1 MKILSNKRYAAEMAA
16 ARENGAA
23 AQAKGYYG
31 ATTEE
36 FNAYLDA
43 ISVQMRG
50 AVQIQPLDQV
60 GRNQLREIY
69 MRNGPVF
76 GVINKIASAIAAV
89 SPYLEL
95 IDRQTGDAVTNHPVV
110 RLLDRPND
118 RYSRRKF
125 FYGVATNRYLF
136 GDQWTYCIRNIGKNR
151 DPRELYIVPSWRV
164 GTKFKPGEWDGRLE
178 DGIFEGILVNGK
190 QIAAREVFEN
200 FAYNIDDGT
209 FFGVSKVSVAASY
222 LTVMERA
229 VAREATALKNG
240 GAANIIAPADTSVPA
255 LPQDVDSTEERV
267 NKSGNAN
274 KTLMLRIPVAVHSL
288 GDKPADLTILE
299 SHKDAVTALCFVF
312 EIPVDLYYGQ
322 SKYENAKEAKKALY
336 ESVAIPFLEEWGEDL
351 LSFLRLTDRYELRV
365 NTDKIDVLHEDPYT
379 VGENLA
385 KIGAFTTNEIREA
398 TGWGRIEEPWADE
411 VRLPL
416 GIQLGNDPVDF
427 SEE

>member
-16 ARENGAA
+16 AREDGAA

-50 AVQIQPLDQV
+50 AVQIQPLDQL

-118 RYSRRKF
+118 RYTRRKF

-136 GDQWTYCIRNIGKNR
+136 GDQWNYCIRNTGKNR

-164 GTKFKPGEWDGRLE
+164 GVKFRPGEWDGKLD
-178 DGIFEGILVNGK
+178 DGIFEGIQVNGK
-190 QIAAREVFEN
+190 QIAARDVFEN

-379 VGENLA
+379 AGENLA

-416 GIQLGNDPVDF
+416 GIQLGNEPVDF

>member
-164 GTKFKPGEWDGRLE
+164 GVKFKPGEWDGRLD
-178 DGIFEGILVNGK
+178 DGIFEGIQVNGK
-190 QIAAREVFEN
+190 QISARDVFEN

-255 LPQDVDSTEERV
+255 LPQDVDTTEERV

>member
-16 ARENGAA
+16 AREDGAA
-23 AQAKGYYG
+23 AQSKGYYG

-95 IDRQTGDAVTNHPVV
+95 IDRQTGDAVTNHPIV

-136 GDQWTYCIRNIGKNR
+136 GDQWTYCIRNTGKNR

-164 GTKFKPGEWDGRLE
+164 GVKFKPGEWDGRLD
-178 DGIFEGILVNGK
+178 DGIFEGIQVNGK
-190 QIAAREVFEN
+190 QIAARDVFEN

-255 LPQDVDSTEERV
+255 LPQDVDTTEERV

-365 NTDKIDVLHEDPYT
+365 NTDKIDVLHDDPYT

-411 VRLPL
+411 VRLPI